1 MKGILADASVFSS
14 PAMESQT
21 PCAAAGSQPV
31 SVPVAEDVS
40 TPDAAIMKSSDC
52 FQRNAVAASAVM
64 DERADNGKKMETPDT
79 RIQDEPCAPLAN
91 APPLGDVATP
101 VAATSSEPGS
111 PPGQPLPAL
120 QGVSA
125 AVLTEEKNTAKAAY
139 TGLNELSCDKNSPTL
154 TSEVF
159 ELNYLLSYLNL
170 NDCPLTSLP
179 KEIGKLRILR
189 SLKVRSCKWLACLP
203 DTIGGME
210 MLTEL
215 HLSGCSS
222 LTSLPDS
229 IEQLKNLKKIDLS
242 LCNMTTL
249 PDSIGGCHSLRIFV
263 AEYSDLRVLP
273 NTVCDLVLLENIQM
287 RSSRLT
293 ALPDEFGRLKRL
305 EILELC
311 SSGIRRLPNSIGG
324 CDALLR
330 LGLYNCKM
338 LTELP
343 NSVGELQRLQF
354 LNVNQCSSL
363 SKLPSSIVGLDMLS
377 EICTMDRLRYRIPGY
392 IHDPNGTVVL
402 HTNQQQNML
411 LRSYLPGLRLM
422 LTLVLAMRRKKM
434 KRALPELFEWLW
446 REFVEPL

>member
-1 MKGILADASVFSS
+1 
-14 PAMESQT
+14 
-21 PCAAAGSQPV
+21 
-31 SVPVAEDVS
+31 
-40 TPDAAIMKSSDC
+40 
-52 FQRNAVAASAVM
+52 
-64 DERADNGKKMETPDT
+64 
-79 RIQDEPCAPLAN
+79 
-91 APPLGDVATP
+91 
-101 VAATSSEPGS
+101 
-111 PPGQPLPAL
+111 
-120 QGVSA
+120 
-125 AVLTEEKNTAKAAY
+125 
-139 TGLNELSCDKNSPTL
+139 
-154 TSEVF
+154 
-159 ELNYLLSYLNL
+159 
-170 NDCPLTSLP
+170 
-179 KEIGKLRILR
+179 
-189 SLKVRSCKWLACLP
+189 
-203 DTIGGME
+203 
-210 MLTEL
+210 
-215 HLSGCSS
+215 
-222 LTSLPDS
+222 
-229 IEQLKNLKKIDLS
+229 
-242 LCNMTTL
+242 MTTL